1 VLEGGP
7 GHDAIL
13 GGRGPDTILAA
24 DGTKDCIVTG
34 KGTDSVT
41 ADAFDVVDPKKGCPP
56 GFWL

>member
-34 KGTDSVT
+34 PGNDSVT
-41 ADAFDVVDPKKGCPP
+41 ADPFDLIDPKKGCPP